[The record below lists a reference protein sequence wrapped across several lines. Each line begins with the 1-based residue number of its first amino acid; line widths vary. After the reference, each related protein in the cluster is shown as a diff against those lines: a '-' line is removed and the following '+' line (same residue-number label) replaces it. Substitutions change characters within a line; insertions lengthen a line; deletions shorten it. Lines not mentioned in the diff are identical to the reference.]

1 MKRSIIN
8 CEFVKILISLILFI
22 LSFVFKE
29 IAIIYFCL
37 IITSYLIISYEMYI
51 KSFKNILKGEF
62 FDENILMIIAS
73 IGAFYIGEYPEA
85 IMVILLFTI
94 GEYLSDLAVGNSKD
108 KVRKL
113 LDLKV
118 DSINVLIKDKVI
130 EKRIEEVQIGELFQV
145 KPGEKIGL
153 DGIVT
158 EGQAYID
165 TSSLTGESIPKKVS
179 IGDTVLSGSI
189 CNDQVLIMKATSI
202 FETST
207 ANKILEIIEN
217 SPEKKASSEKFI
229 TKFSKIYTP
238 TIIVLALIIMI
249 AKIVITKN
257 IDNSVY
263 TALVFLVSACP
274 CALVLSV
281 PLLFFCG
288 IGRASKEG
296 ILIKGAIELEN
307 VKNIKSV
314 MLDKTGTLT
323 KGNFEVTE
331 INTNNI
337 TKEKLLE
344 IVAHAEYYSNHPIA
358 KSILKRYKG
367 IIKQEKIK
375 AFEEIKGKGILV
387 NYDNEKIFIGNSKL
401 LKENGIEVEEIET
414 IGTIIYIATAKKY
427 LGNIVISDE
436 IKESSKNIAKKLNE
450 VGINKIT
457 ILSGD
462 NDTIVKNVADQLN
475 IKNYF
480 SSLLPPDK
488 VNLLKEEKKNY
499 FTAYIGDGIN
509 DAPVLKIADLGFSMG
524 GVGSDAAIEA
534 SDIVLMHDNLDG
546 FIKAIKI
553 SKFTNKLIKFNI
565 TFALLIKTIILI
577 LGVLNITSIWLAVF
591 ADVGVTIICVLNTLQ
606 ILKRK
611 F

>member
-37 IITSYLIISYEMYI
+37 IVTSYLIISYEMYI

-62 FDENILMIIAS
+62 FDENILMNIAS

-189 CNDQVLIMKATSI
+189 CNDQVLTIKATSI

-207 ANKILEIIEN
+207 TNKILEIIEN

-488 VNLLKEEKKNY
+488 VNLLKEEKKKC

>member
-37 IITSYLIISYEMYI
+37 IVTSYLIISYEMYI

-85 IMVILLFTI
+85 IMVILLFMI

-158 EGQAYID
+158 EGEAYID

-263 TALVFLVSACP
+263 TALVFLVRACP

-281 PLLFFCG
+281 PLSFFCG

-296 ILIKGAIELEN
+296 ILIKGAMELEN
-307 VKNIKSV
+307 VKKIKSV

-375 AFEEIKGKGILV
+375 AFEEIKGKGISV
-387 NYDNEKIFIGNSKL
+387 TYDNEKFFIGNSKL

-457 ILSGD
+457 VLSGD

-488 VNLLKEEKKNY
+488 VNLLKEEKKKC

-553 SKFTNKLIKFNI
+553 SKFTDKLIKFNI

>member
-189 CNDQVLIMKATSI
+189 CNDQVLTIKATSI

-207 ANKILEIIEN
+207 TNKILEIIEN

-565 TFALLIKTIILI
+565 TFALLIKAIILI
-577 LGVLNITSIWLAVF
+577 LGILNITSIWLAVF

>member
-37 IITSYLIISYEMYI
+37 IVTSYLIISYEMYI

-158 EGQAYID
+158 EGEAYID

-189 CNDQVLIMKATSI
+189 CNDQVLTIKATSI

-281 PLLFFCG
+281 PLSFFCG

-344 IVAHAEYYSNHPIA
+344 IVAHSEYYSNHPIA

-375 AFEEIKGKGILV
+375 AFEEIKGKGISV
-387 NYDNEKIFIGNSKL
+387 TYDNEKIFIGNSKL

-457 ILSGD
+457 VLSGD

-480 SSLLPPDK
+480 SSLLPLDK
-488 VNLLKEEKKNY
+488 VNLLKEEKKNC

-524 GVGSDAAIEA
+524 GIGSDVAIEA
-534 SDIVLMHDNLDG
+534 SDIVLMHDNLDA

-553 SKFTNKLIKFNI
+553 SKFTDKLIKFNI
-565 TFALLIKTIILI
+565 SFALLIKAIILI
-577 LGVLNITSIWLAVF
+577 LGILNITSIWLAVF

>member
-37 IITSYLIISYEMYI
+37 IVTSYLIISYEMYI

-62 FDENILMIIAS
+62 FDENILMNIAS

-189 CNDQVLIMKATSI
+189 CNDQVLTIKATSI

-207 ANKILEIIEN
+207 TNKILEIIEN

-375 AFEEIKGKGILV
+375 AFEEIKGKGISV
-387 NYDNEKIFIGNSKL
+387 TYDNEKFFIGNSKL
-401 LKENGIEVEEIET
+401 LKENSIEVEEIET
-414 IGTIIYIATAKKY
+414 IGTIIYLATAKKY